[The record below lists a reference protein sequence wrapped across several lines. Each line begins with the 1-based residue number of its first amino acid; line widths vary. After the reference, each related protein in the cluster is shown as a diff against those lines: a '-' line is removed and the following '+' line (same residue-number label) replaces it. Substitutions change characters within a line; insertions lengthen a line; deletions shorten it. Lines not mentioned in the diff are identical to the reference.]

1 LPWQPARPVPL
12 LPPFSSR
19 AAMATEHRP
28 CCRVPSSPGAVAFL
42 LPPDPNARGQYTIIG
57 EAAAAR
63 PTAGAPSRRSVVA
76 RRSPASCYAPSPH
89 RPWSTT
95 AFHCEVRNSLA
106 FPSSICVIPI
116 DAFVAE
122 QPRRPWP
129 SSTLCHPDS

>member
-1 LPWQPARPVPL
+1 
-12 LPPFSSR
+12 
-19 AAMATEHRP
+19 MATEHRP

-76 RRSPASCYAPSPH
+76 RRNPASCYAPSPH

-95 AFHCEVRNSLA
+95 AFHCEFVFALRLGRDL
-106 FPSSICVIPI
+106 FPSFEESTVKL
-116 DAFVAE
+116 
-122 QPRRPWP
+122 RRP
-129 SSTLCHPDS
+129 SG